1 MAPRRSRCRCP
12 RRRRCRGIDGST
24 CALLQ
29 RGTLDSPVRCLALE
43 RLDLQRARAA
53 VGYDPDEAWG
63 ERVERLRAADAYAR
77 ELRAARERR
86 EPSCR
91 AGVGRWLATGVM
103 CARAG

>member
-1 MAPRRSRCRCP
+1 
-12 RRRRCRGIDGST
+12 
-24 CALLQ
+24 
-29 RGTLDSPVRCLALE
+29 VRCLALE
-43 RLDLQRARAA
+43 RLDQERARAA

-63 ERVERLRAADAYAR
+63 ERAERLRAADGFAL

-91 AGVGRWLATGVM
+91 EGVGRWLATGVM